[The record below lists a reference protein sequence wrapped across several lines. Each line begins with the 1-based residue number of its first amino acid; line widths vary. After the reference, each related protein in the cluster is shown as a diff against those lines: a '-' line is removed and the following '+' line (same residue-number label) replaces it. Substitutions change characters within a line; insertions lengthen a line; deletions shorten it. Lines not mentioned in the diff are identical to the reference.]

1 MPRKRHLYAA
11 SRVKRQ
17 IHRLA
22 SQHMLST
29 LLCCVL
35 RRAVDAPH
43 NGALDLLLLYKS
55 VLNKCGF
62 SKFVS
67 YESSMAAGSI
77 FLDKIFYWPLFS
89 LAQKLST
96 FLCHPVWL
104 NSPLAPNDCK
114 WQSNSM
120 KTRKL
125 FLEIEQSCI
134 HARFLKSL
142 LLARGDF

>member
-1 MPRKRHLYAA
+1 MPWKRHLYAA

-55 VLNKCGF
+55 VSNKCGF

-67 YESSMAAGSI
+67 YESSMAAGII
-77 FLDKIFYWPLFS
+77 FLDNFFIGLY
-89 LAQKLST
+89 
-96 FLCHPVWL
+96 FLWH
-104 NSPLAPNDCK
+104 K
-114 WQSNSM
+114 
-120 KTRKL
+120 
-125 FLEIEQSCI
+125 SCR
-134 HARFLKSL
+134 RFCVIQYGLTL
-142 LLARGDF
+142 H

>member
-1 MPRKRHLYAA
+1 MPWKRHLHAA

-67 YESSMAAGSI
+67 YESSMAADII
-77 FLDKIFYWPLFS
+77 FLNKFLMAFIFFGTKVVDVFVS
-89 LAQKLST
+89 S
-96 FLCHPVWL
+96 
-104 NSPLAPNDCK
+104 
-114 WQSNSM
+114 SM
-120 KTRKL
+120 
-125 FLEIEQSCI
+125 
-134 HARFLKSL
+134 A
-142 LLARGDF
+142 